1 MSQAFDPELVP
12 MQEAATVVLVD
23 DRPGLEVLCLRR
35 RAGSDFV
42 GGMTVF
48 PGGGL
53 DEGDHDP
60 RYESRAGG
68 RTKADA
74 DARLGLDGGGLAY
87 WVAVARET
95 FEEVGVLLARP
106 AGGGGLAPEVARH
119 RHRVDAGEHTLL
131 DVLVEEDLE
140 LDLHAVL
147 DIGRWITPVG
157 ATRRYDTRFF
167 VAQMPPD
174 QVAVVDDVEAVH
186 CEWRTPE
193 SALAGWHD
201 GELVMLPPTVC
212 LLQVLAKF
220 SSTDEVLAAA
230 ASATGPGDVARIAG
244 PDRGSFRV
252 MLPRDPGYDDDGARD
267 VLGWVY
273 AL

>member
-12 MQEAATVVLVD
+12 MQEGATVILVD

-35 RAGSDFV
+35 RAGSAFV

-74 DARLGLDGGGLAY
+74 DNRLGLDGGGLAY
-87 WVAVARET
+87 WIAVARET
-95 FEEVGVLLARP
+95 FEEVGVLLAQP
-106 AGGGGLAPEVARH
+106 TGGGPLSPAVTRH

-131 DVLVEEDLE
+131 DVLVAEDLE

-157 ATRRYDTRFF
+157 SPRRYDTRFF
-167 VAQMPPD
+167 IARMPAG

-186 CEWRTPE
+186 CEWRTPR
-193 SALAGWHD
+193 SALDGWRD

-220 SSTDEVLAAA
+220 NSTDEVLTAA
-230 ASATGPGDVARIAG
+230 ASAKGPGDVARIVGA
-244 PDRGSFRV
+244 DRGSFRV
-252 MLPRDPGYDDDGARD
+252 MLPGDSGYDDERARD